1 MSTSPP
7 YPGSGEPPRPD
18 AGPPY
23 SGPPPQPGQYPGG
36 QYPPGQ
42 HPGAPPYPA
51 GQQYP
56 AGHQYPAGQQYAGG
70 QYPPGAYAGGQP
82 PFPGASPHAVADPL
96 VATSFSDWW
105 AKVIG
110 VLQRSWKPLLLIQLA
125 TFVPGIIIAA
135 LVTAVAAVAVGT
147 ESTTFSIVAALVGL
161 IGALVLIVVMFI
173 AQGVS
178 VFVVAKEATGEQVD
192 FSSAVRLAA
201 QRALPLLGWSLL
213 AGILVVL
220 GLILIL
226 PGLYLMIVFGASLTG
241 VVIFERAGIG
251 RTFSL
256 VNPAFGQTLGRLL
269 SFALAVIVYS
279 AIVNF
284 IVSALVGREG
294 FVYQLLSNILSLPV
308 SFAFVGVGIVTY
320 ATLRNRENPAVTT
333 PTLAAELDRMF

>member
-1 MSTSPP
+1 
-7 YPGSGEPPRPD
+7 
-18 AGPPY
+18 
-23 SGPPPQPGQYPGG
+23 
-36 QYPPGQ
+36 
-42 HPGAPPYPA
+42 
-51 GQQYP
+51 
-56 AGHQYPAGQQYAGG
+56 
-70 QYPPGAYAGGQP
+70 
-82 PFPGASPHAVADPL
+82 
-96 VATSFSDWW
+96 
-105 AKVIG
+105 
-110 VLQRSWKPLLLIQLA
+110 
-125 TFVPGIIIAA
+125 
-135 LVTAVAAVAVGT
+135 
-147 ESTTFSIVAALVGL
+147 
-161 IGALVLIVVMFI
+161 MFI

-192 FSSAVRLAA
+192 LSSAVRLAA

-284 IVSALVGREG
+284 IISALVGREG